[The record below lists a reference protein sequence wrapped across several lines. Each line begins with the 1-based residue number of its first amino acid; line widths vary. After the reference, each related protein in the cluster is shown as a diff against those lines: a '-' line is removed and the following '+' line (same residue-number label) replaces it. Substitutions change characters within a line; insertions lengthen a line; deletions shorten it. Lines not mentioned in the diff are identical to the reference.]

1 MLISEVD
8 PRADNLL
15 LGAAALAVAAAV
27 KSSPLGLARQKAGAG
42 WGKTAARPDFT
53 VWFWRAG
60 IFRNWIVPITSD
72 ALRS

>member
-27 KSSPLGLARQKAGAG
+27 KSSPLGLEGRGG
-42 WGKTAARPDFT
+42 VGENSGTT
-53 VWFWRAG
+53 
-60 IFRNWIVPITSD
+60 
-72 ALRS
+72 

>member
-27 KSSPLGLARQKAGAG
+27 KSSPLGLARQKTGAG
-42 WGKTAARPDFT
+42 WGKTEARPDFHR
-53 VWFWRAG
+53 VVLARGDFSELDL
-60 IFRNWIVPITSD
+60 FR
-72 ALRS
+72 